1 MIFRILSFASISA
14 VLVAGLV
21 LAPAVEYKVEFDS
34 ASGSYSVKPADLS
47 LVCPGP
53 LFRSGGDSGTNLSKI
68 ERSGTADLFYT
79 ADGSGELAQ
88 QSVSGSDNS
97 NIELGGSRVFG
108 SSAISDATSLT
119 NINANEDSAQGSSV
133 LTGSSTQLSAI
144 GSMRGLAAASCQQ
157 PSNDFVIVGG
167 STLAGREALLV
178 LTNPSPIDAT
188 ADLRIFTDLGEVTVS
203 GLSGI
208 SVPAQSTTAVSLAS
222 FAPTVPAL
230 ALQVQSQGAKLA
242 GWIQARS
249 VRGTEATGVDWI
261 SPNHQ
266 ASASPVLPG
275 FVIRGT
281 RVINQTISSEENS
294 DAGHALRIFAPE
306 GANVTVQIVS
316 SEADI
321 FGAVFTGII
330 EPGTV
335 SDFPIAELKDGNYS
349 VFVSSDKPV
358 YSGLR
363 VARGNPG
370 ASPRLDFSWVSP
382 ADELVSN
389 RVVSIPSEGDS
400 ILVLA
405 NSGPASSTV
414 LVQNLRSGAS
424 VRVLVPTLGT
434 ATVDL
439 SGPVSIS
446 QAPGVFATVAVL
458 IEGQISD
465 LDVRDPR
472 NLGSEVTVRFR

>member
-281 RVINQTISSEENS
+281 RVINQTLSSEENS

>member
-1 MIFRILSFASISA
+1 MIFRIISFFSVTA
-14 VLVAGLV
+14 VLVAGL
-21 LAPAVEYKVEFDS
+21 LFTPAVESKVEFES

-53 LFRSGGDSGTNLSKI
+53 LFRSGGESGTNLNLI
-68 ERSGTADLFYT
+68 ERSGSADLFYT
-79 ADGSGELAQ
+79 ANGSGELAL
-88 QSVSGSDNS
+88 QSVSESANS
-97 NIELGGSRVFG
+97 TVELGSSRIFG

-119 NINANEDSAQGSSV
+119 NIGADQDSAQGSSV
-133 LTGSSTQLSAI
+133 LTGSSNQLSAI
-144 GSMRGLAAASCQQ
+144 GSMRGLAAASCQL

-167 STLAGREALLV
+167 STLAGRESLLV

-188 ADLRIFTDLGEVTVS
+188 ADLRIFTDLGEVSVS

-208 SVPAQSTTAVSLAS
+208 SVPARSTTAVSLAS
-222 FAPTVPAL
+222 FAPTVPTL
-230 ALQVQSQGAKLA
+230 AVQVQSQGAKLA
-242 GWIQARS
+242 GWIQART
-249 VRGTEATGVDWI
+249 VRGLQATGVDWI
-261 SPNHQ
+261 SPNPQ
-266 ASASPVLPG
+266 ATENAVLPG
-275 FVIRGT
+275 LVIRGT
-281 RVINQTISSEENS
+281 RVINQAIADEENS
-294 DAGHALRIFAPE
+294 DAGHVLRIFAPE

-316 SEADI
+316 SEADV

-349 VFVSSDKPV
+349 VFIASDKPV

-370 ASPRLDFSWVSP
+370 ASPRLDFAWVSP
-382 ADELVSN
+382 AEELVSD
-389 RVVSIPSEGDS
+389 RAISIPADGDS

-405 NSGPASSTV
+405 NTASTASTV
-414 LVQNLRSGAS
+414 LVQNLRTGAS
-424 VRVLVPTLGT
+424 VRVSVPTLGT
-434 ATVDL
+434 STVDL

-446 QAPGVFATVAVL
+446 GAPGVYATVSVL

-472 NLGSEVTVRFR
+472 NVGSEVKVRFG

>member
-1 MIFRILSFASISA
+1 
-14 VLVAGLV
+14 
-21 LAPAVEYKVEFDS
+21 
-34 ASGSYSVKPADLS
+34 
-47 LVCPGP
+47 
-53 LFRSGGDSGTNLSKI
+53 
-68 ERSGTADLFYT
+68 
-79 ADGSGELAQ
+79 
-88 QSVSGSDNS
+88 
-97 NIELGGSRVFG
+97 
-108 SSAISDATSLT
+108 
-119 NINANEDSAQGSSV
+119 
-133 LTGSSTQLSAI
+133 
-144 GSMRGLAAASCQQ
+144 
-157 PSNDFVIVGG
+157 
-167 STLAGREALLV
+167 
-178 LTNPSPIDAT
+178 
-188 ADLRIFTDLGEVTVS
+188 
-203 GLSGI
+203 
-208 SVPAQSTTAVSLAS
+208 
-222 FAPTVPAL
+222 
-230 ALQVQSQGAKLA
+230 
-242 GWIQARS
+242 
-249 VRGTEATGVDWI
+249 VDWI
-261 SPNHQ
+261 SPNPQ
-266 ASASPVLPG
+266 ATENSVLPG

-281 RVINQTISSEENS
+281 RVINQTINAEENS

-316 SEADI
+316 SEADV

-370 ASPRLDFSWVSP
+370 AAPRLDFSWVAP
-382 ADELVSN
+382 AEELISE
-389 RVVSIPSEGDS
+389 RAVSIPADGDS

-405 NSGPASSTV
+405 NTGSTASTV

-424 VRVLVPTLGT
+424 VRVSVPTLGT

-446 QAPGVFATVAVL
+446 EAPGVYATVAVL

-472 NLGSEVTVRFR
+472 NLGSEVQVRFG

>member
-1 MIFRILSFASISA
+1 MIFRVISFVSVSA
-14 VLVAGLV
+14 FLVVGLV
-21 LAPAVEYKVEFDS
+21 LAPSVEYRVGFDS
-34 ASGSYSVKPADLS
+34 ASGSYNVKPADMK

-53 LFRSGGDSGTNLSKI
+53 LFRSGGDSGTNLNI
-68 ERSGTADLFYT
+68 IDRSGSADLVFT
-79 ADGSGELAQ
+79 ADGSGELEQ
-88 QSVSGSDNS
+88 TSISGSANS

-108 SSAISDATSLT
+108 SSSIADATALT
-119 NINANEDSAQGSSV
+119 NLNADESAPQGSSF
-133 LTGSSTQLSAI
+133 LAGSSVQLSAI
-144 GSMRGLAAASCQQ
+144 ESMRGLAAASCQQ
-157 PSNDFVIVGG
+157 PSSDFMIVGG
-167 STLAGREALLV
+167 STLAGREALMV

-188 ADLRIFTDLGEVTVS
+188 ADLRVFTDLGEVTVS

-208 SVPAQSTTAVSLAS
+208 SVPAQSTTTLSLAS

-230 ALQVQSQGAKLA
+230 AIQVQSQGAKLA
-242 GWIQARS
+242 GWIQARA
-249 VRGTEATGVDWI
+249 VRGTAAAGVDWI
-261 SPNHQ
+261 SPNPQ
-266 ASASPVLPG
+266 ASEKAVLPG
-275 FVIRGT
+275 LVIRGT
-281 RVINQTISSEENS
+281 RVINQALGAAENS
-294 DAGHALRIFAPE
+294 DAGHALRVFAPE
-306 GANVTVQIVS
+306 GANITVQIVS
-316 SEADI
+316 SEAET

-335 SDFPIAELKDGNYS
+335 SDFPIAELKDGDYS
-349 VFVSSDKPV
+349 VFVSADKPV

-382 ADELVSN
+382 AEELVSD
-389 RVVSIPSEGDS
+389 RAVSIPADGDS

-405 NSGPASSTV
+405 NSGSSASTV
-414 LVQNLRSGAS
+414 LVQNLRSGAGVNVS
-424 VRVLVPTLGT
+424 VPALGT

-446 QAPGVFATVAVL
+446 QSAGVYGTVVVL

-472 NLGSEVTVRFR
+472 NLGSEVKVSFR